1 MSFWADVA
9 RADGAVAQIRVFR
22 SSVSRREQPSLYRAV
37 FGSGCRALRIW
48 GISAASIDG
57 RSRIQA

>member
-1 MSFWADVA
+1 VRF
-9 RADGAVAQIRVFR
+9 AQIRAYR

-48 GISAASIDG
+48 GRSAASIDG
-57 RSRIQA
+57 R